1 MVDWAVE
8 PREHTTDIFLTTTIY
23 IYGSGGG
30 QQTETIIEIH
40 NRSKCKEQQAMAYPF
55 PIDISIQAYTEGS
68 RNIMGW
74 RESVKVRG
82 TGYLVGNS
90 VLFICQV
97 VATTKS

>member
-1 MVDWAVE
+1 MVDWVVE
-8 PREHTTDIFLTTTIY
+8 PREHTTDIFLTTNIY
-23 IYGSGGG
+23 IWFGGG

-40 NRSKCKEQQAMAYPF
+40 NWSKCKEQQAMVYPF

-74 RESVKVRG
+74 RESVRVRG
-82 TGYLVGNS
+82 SGYLVGNS

-97 VATTKS
+97 VATMKS